1 MAESRTLA
9 VFTICSNNYVP
20 AAHVLLHSVRQFHPE
35 ADLYLCLADEM
46 IRMPGLYDPAWTI
59 VEARSL
65 PIRDFAAFAFRY
77 DIMEFN
83 TALKPFMFQHL
94 LEQCGYDAV
103 LYFDPD
109 IELFRALD
117 EVTQPLAEGASLIL
131 TPHMCAPCVDPA
143 EPNDLTIM
151 RAGIFN
157 LGFLGA
163 ARCAESSDVI
173 AWWARRLR
181 YECINAQSDGLF
193 VDQKFMD
200 LAPAFAAGAHICRD
214 TTMNVAYW
222 NLRQR
227 VLGGAEG
234 AWTVDGAPLGFFHYS
249 GFDPEQPARLSKY
262 DTRLDGA
269 MSEPLQRLTASYAA
283 KRVACGHG
291 SVSAA
296 TYAYGRFASGTAI
309 HPLVRRMFRQSHQLW
324 PQDPFQTYEAYLHEP
339 CPGTSRADPGRIV
352 TNFMEFLHGHF
363 PHLQTRLDLAEP
375 APVRELVDWFVI
387 HSASDLGFDLPL
399 IEPAAGRLATRRDR
413 SPAIHDAGA
422 RSGAADTALDAQI
435 RLALA
440 DADGREQIH
449 LFEAPM
455 LFQAPI
461 LFSAPGER
469 TAFPGSLRVAIPL
482 WHLARFPD
490 EWLVRL
496 NGADEVWAPSR
507 FIQTALAGRLECP
520 VVTVPLAFDSAAP
533 ATPSR
538 HRLGLPERRFLF
550 FASFDCGT
558 CQGRE
563 NLRGRENPQGA
574 VAAFRRAFPRDGT
587 AGLVLHADHPEIAPD
602 RVEALRAL
610 GDGHPDIFL
619 LEGRPGGCER
629 ASLIGATDAL
639 LSLHRSEGL
648 ASLCAEALRAGRPA
662 IATGYAATRELLT
675 ERTGYP
681 VGFQSVPI
689 PSEVPSEF
697 CPTEAR
703 QSWAEP
709 DIAHAAWLMQR
720 LCEEPARAM
729 RLVGNGRAL
738 LQRNYSHDQ
747 VAAIRRRRLQCQEA
761 PRERRRA

>member
-20 AAHVLLHSVRQFHPE
+20 AARVLLQSVRQFHAE

-46 IRMPGLYDPAWTI
+46 IRMPGLYDAAWTI

-77 DIMEFN
+77 DILEFN

-109 IELFRALD
+109 IELFRPLD

-131 TPHMCAPCVDPA
+131 TPHMCAPCESPA

-151 RAGIFN
+151 RAGIYN

-163 ARCAESSDVI
+163 ARCQESSDVI

-181 YECINAQSDGLF
+181 YECVNAQSEGLF

-200 LAPAFAAGAHICRD
+200 LAPAFAAAAHICRD

-227 VLGGAEG
+227 ALGGTEG

-269 MSEPLQRLTASYAA
+269 MTEPLQRLTESYAT
-283 KRVACGHG
+283 KRLACGHG

-309 HPLVRRMFRQSHQLW
+309 HPLVRRMFRQHQLW
-324 PQDPFQTYEAYLHEP
+324 PQDPFDTYEAYLHER

-352 TNFMEFLHGHF
+352 TNFMQFLHGHF
-363 PHLQTRLDLAEP
+363 PHLHTRLDLAEP

-387 HSASDLGFDLPL
+387 HSANDLGFDLPL
-399 IEPAAGRLATRRDR
+399 IEPAAERLATRRDR
-413 SPAIHDAGA
+413 RYPARHDGGT
-422 RSGAADTALDAQI
+422 RSAAADAALDEQI

-440 DADGREQIH
+440 AGRGREQIH
-449 LFEAPM
+449 LFEAPAEPEG
-455 LFQAPI
+455 Q
-461 LFSAPGER
+461 PG
-469 TAFPGSLRVAIPL
+469 FLRVGIPL
-482 WHLARFPD
+482 WHLACFPED
-490 EWLVRL
+490 WLVRL
-496 NGADEVWAPSR
+496 NELDEVWAPSR
-507 FIQTALAGRLECP
+507 FLQTALAGRLECP
-520 VVTVPLAFDSAAP
+520 VVTVPLAFESTARVP
-533 ATPSR
+533 RPR
-538 HRLGLPERRFLF
+538 HALGLPEHRFLF
-550 FASFDCGT
+550 FASFDCGSCPDLEKT
-558 CQGRE
+558 
-563 NLRGRENPQGA
+563 LSRENPHGA
-574 VAAFRRAFPRDGT
+574 IAAFRRAFPRDGM
-587 AGLVLHADHPEIAPD
+587 AGLVLHGAGPELAPD
-602 RVEALRAL
+602 RIEALRAL

-619 LEGRPGGCER
+619 LEGSPGGHGR

-639 LSLHRSEGL
+639 LSLHRSEGV

-681 VGFQSVPI
+681 VGFQLI
-689 PSEVPSEF
+689 PVAKAVYQPA
-697 CPTEAR
+697 TQ

-720 LCEEPARAM
+720 LFEEPGRAM
-729 RLVGNGRAL
+729 KLVSNGRAL
-738 LQRNYSHDQ
+738 LQRDYSHNQ
-747 VAAIRRRRLQCQEA
+747 VAAVRRRRLQCQEA